1 MFTLLFQKVFTEVHK
16 QFKNLFVSTHP
27 LILDKLAKLR
37 SENRPYYEFRQLLE
51 EISVFLFYEA
61 STELAVENDETVTPL
76 AKTAVSKL
84 RREILLVPILRA
96 GLGMLNGVLK
106 ILPDSRVGMVG
117 VYRDEDSLRPVDYY
131 NNVPKNLNDFDIFLL
146 DPMLATGGSAKFAI
160 DSLKKVGAEKT
171 TMVSIIVAPE
181 GVEHISKHYPSLKI
195 YTAALDQKLNS
206 DAYIVPGLGDAG
218 DRYFG
223 T

>member
-1 MFTLLFQKVFTEVHK
+1 MEVQK
-16 QFKNLFVSTHP
+16 QFKNLYVSTYP

-37 SENRPYYEFRQLLE
+37 NAQCPYFEFRRLLE

-61 STELAVENDETVTPL
+61 SKELEMESDEIVTPL
-76 AKTAVSKL
+76 TKTKVSKL
-84 RREILLVPILRA
+84 KREILLVPILRA
-96 GLGMLNGVLK
+96 GLGMLNGILK

-131 NNVPKNLNDFDIFLL
+131 NNVPKNLKEFEIFLL

-160 DSLKKVGAEKT
+160 DSLKKVGAERT

-181 GVEHISKHYPSLKI
+181 GVEHILKRFPALKI
-195 YTAALDQKLNS
+195 FTAALDQKLNT